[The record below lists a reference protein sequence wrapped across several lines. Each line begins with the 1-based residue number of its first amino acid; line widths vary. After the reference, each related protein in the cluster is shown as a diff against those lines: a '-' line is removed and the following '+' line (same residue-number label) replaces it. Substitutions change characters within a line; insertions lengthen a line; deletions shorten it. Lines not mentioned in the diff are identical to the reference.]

1 MQSGV
6 FIMQTKSRNPVLTIN
21 FENAMFIHPNLDL
34 VNEPARPLLFT
45 KSYIV
50 KYEEGSWSLFTKS
63 RYLQNRGLLNQG
75 SGVLGTYS
83 VHKHKYI
90 VCLSC
95 LFF

>member
-45 KSYIV
+45 KSRYLLNQGAYIV
-50 KYEEGSWSLFTKS
+50 EYEEGSWSLFTKS
-63 RYLQNRGLLNQG
+63 RYL
-75 SGVLGTYS
+75 VFT
-83 VHKHKYI
+83 K
-90 VCLSC
+90 
-95 LFF
+95 